1 MEAVELKSNIHQIVD
16 AIQNQQV
23 LQTLYDLLKPKE
35 NEKNTFIWDS
45 LNEEQKQELLL
56 AYEESENQENLVD
69 ATVIF
74 KNFE

>member
-23 LQTLYDLLKPKE
+23 LQTLYDFLKPKE

-45 LNEEQKQELLL
+45 FNEEQKQELLL
-56 AYEESENQENLVD
+56 AYEESEN
-69 ATVIF
+69 
-74 KNFE
+74 

>member
-23 LQTLYDLLKPKE
+23 LQTLYDFLKPKE

-56 AYEESENQENLVD
+56 AYGESENQENLVD

-74 KNFE
+74 KNLE